1 MFRAATTQLHWGT
14 IILLPSGP
22 KSLDH
27 RNWFPTVSKLSKD
40 TVKTQCTIP
49 LEKRWGEGVLWVLTV
64 IPSVTLIRWNKLI
77 NDFLAWSGKHPVSF
91 RKLQKKTKVVVL
103 MKKRK
108 KKEAVCFSGKLKP
121 TGPKSQVHK
130 ACFPAV
136 SGLCKDTRK
145 TQCTIPWEW
154 QKRSGESILWV
165 LTAIPVIP
173 IRWNCF
179 ERWLPRK
186 KCLADCFIQKIPK
199 LDQSCC
205 FNEEKNETVFLMR
218 ILGYKYPDSTFGKY
232 CF

>member
-1 MFRAATTQLHWGT
+1 MFRAATTQLHWGK

-108 KKEAVCFSGKLKP
+108 KKEAVCFSGKLKTTTIQFSLGGNMSFAIRP
-121 TGPKSQVHK
+121 QISGSQSM
-130 ACFPAV
+130 FPCSFRAV
-136 SGLCKDTRK
+136 
-145 TQCTIPWEW
+145 
-154 QKRSGESILWV
+154 
-165 LTAIPVIP
+165 
-173 IRWNCF
+173 
-179 ERWLPRK
+179 
-186 KCLADCFIQKIPK
+186 
-199 LDQSCC
+199 
-205 FNEEKNETVFLMR
+205 
-218 ILGYKYPDSTFGKY
+218 
-232 CF
+232 